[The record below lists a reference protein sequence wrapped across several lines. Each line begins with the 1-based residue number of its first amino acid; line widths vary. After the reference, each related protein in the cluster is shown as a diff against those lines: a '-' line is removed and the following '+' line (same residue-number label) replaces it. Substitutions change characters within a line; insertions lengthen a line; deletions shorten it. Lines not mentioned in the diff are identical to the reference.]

1 MAKCWTDK
9 MKLSDT
15 KERLEQ
21 RPLRPFA
28 IETTGGSWIEVEKD
42 PEFYPS
48 EARIQMELSGPNG
61 GAIPVAINPIEI
73 VLSQTGTGN
82 GSPFPVRDERTV
94 APLQELPEP
103 EDQVPAWAQAQNL
116 VQSSASRRLR

>member
-1 MAKCWTDK
+1 
-9 MKLSDT
+9 MKLSDI

-21 RPLRPFA
+21 RPRFVPLPLKLP
-28 IETTGGSWIEVEKD
+28 EWIEVEKD

-73 VLSQTGTGN
+73 VLSRTGTGN
-82 GSPFPVRDERTV
+82 ESPFPVRDERPV

-103 EDQVPAWAQAQNL
+103 EDQVPASAQAQNL